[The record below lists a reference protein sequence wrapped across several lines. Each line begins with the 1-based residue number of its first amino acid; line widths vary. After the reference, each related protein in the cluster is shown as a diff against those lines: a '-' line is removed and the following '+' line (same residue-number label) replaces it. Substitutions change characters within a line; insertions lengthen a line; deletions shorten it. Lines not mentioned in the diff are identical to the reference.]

1 MSSSRMLCRV
11 WADCQCI
18 CSANACSTLLRLQC
32 CLQSLRHSPISP
44 PHECKESTLKQSTI
58 SPQLGFQSAGLN
70 HSPISPP
77 HEASVQMAR
86 HSSVPPDAT
95 DQHSKAQHG
104 GQNGSGE
111 DALKTADMGMRGS
124 KGAGIGQAEED
135 ERYGMQPTG
144 SPQHVLPRAAV
155 AAGGHAAGDAAPDSS
170 PQAEAPL
177 QHPLATGVASA
188 LQQTVG
194 SPQAASASTAGKPAR
209 QRSEPRNG

>member
-1 MSSSRMLCRV
+1 
-11 WADCQCI
+11 
-18 CSANACSTLLRLQC
+18 
-32 CLQSLRHSPISP
+32 
-44 PHECKESTLKQSTI
+44 
-58 SPQLGFQSAGLN
+58 
-70 HSPISPP
+70 
-77 HEASVQMAR
+77 MAR

-124 KGAGIGQAEED
+124 KGAGMGQAEED

-144 SPQHVLPRAAV
+144 SPQHVQRAVLPRAAV

-177 QHPLATGVASA
+177 QHPLATGAASA

-194 SPQAASASTAGKPAR
+194 SPQAASASQQAAGQAAQRAEERLKALVLGADYSEKNWYYVDPQVCCNMCLMQSAR
-209 QRSEPRNG
+209 HAG